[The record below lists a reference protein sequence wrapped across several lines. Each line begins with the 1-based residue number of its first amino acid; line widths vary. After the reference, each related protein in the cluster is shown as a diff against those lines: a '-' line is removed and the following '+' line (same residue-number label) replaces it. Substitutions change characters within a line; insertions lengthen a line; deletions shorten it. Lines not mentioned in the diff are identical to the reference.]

1 MRANSK
7 LCLQKALR
15 LWGKV
20 PPMILYSE
28 EVRELAAPPIFF
40 GLFAFGVLTLLL
52 YLTLRMDR
60 D

>member
-7 LCLQKALR
+7 LFLQKARR

-20 PPMILYSE
+20 LPMILHSE
-28 EVRELAAPPIFF
+28 IVRELPASPVFF
-40 GLFAFGVLTLLL
+40 GLFAFGVLSLLL

>member
-7 LCLQKALR
+7 LCLQEVPQ

-28 EVRELAAPPIFF
+28 SVRELAAPPIFF
-40 GLFAFGVLTLLL
+40 GLFAFGILTFLL